1 MSESSRPKDED
12 DLVSSPSVSIDPT
25 ESDLTHI
32 SEMRL
37 IIECAD
43 WDQAIAFYRDAL
55 GLRQI
60 QGYQGDTEAQMIL
73 DVGRAT
79 IELVHPELPKID
91 SGKSAELSA
100 PPVPKVRL
108 AFRTSR
114 AQAVIERLEEVGAE
128 RVEGPKLNSS
138 ETLNVRLTAPDHM
151 PITVF
156 RPLGD
161 SEFAESAK

>member
-1 MSESSRPKDED
+1 MPENARPDDED
-12 DLVSSPSVSIDPT
+12 VLVPSPSVAKDPT
-25 ESDLTHI
+25 EDDRTYI

-37 IIECAD
+37 VIECAD
-43 WDQAIAFYRDAL
+43 WEQAIAFYRDAL

-60 QGYQGDTEAQMIL
+60 EGYQGDSEAQMIL

-79 IELVHPELPKID
+79 IELVHPELPKVE
-91 SGKSAELSA
+91 SGASAELSS
-100 PPVPKVRL
+100 PPVPRVRL
-108 AFRTSR
+108 ALRTSR
-114 AQAVIERLEEVGAE
+114 AQAVIERLEKVGAQ

-138 ETLNVRLTAPDHM
+138 ETLNVRLTAPDNM

-161 SEFAESAK
+161 SEYAESAK